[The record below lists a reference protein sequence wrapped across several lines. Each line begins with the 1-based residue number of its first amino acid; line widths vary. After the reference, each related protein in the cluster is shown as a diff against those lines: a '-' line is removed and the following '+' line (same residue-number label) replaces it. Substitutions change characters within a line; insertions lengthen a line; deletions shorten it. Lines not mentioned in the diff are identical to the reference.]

1 MSLRAIFRFENLDS
15 TKDLNDRFSGLFAK
29 GIYEGG
35 EVKAS
40 ATGTSAIVSPFKA
53 LTNDGMAVIS
63 DEDIVVPV
71 DVTNNDL
78 FIVLNAYYVVDGE
91 PYIEVTTASESEI
104 QANKNYVKL
113 AKKISATSYNYSDDA
128 CVDKISPISR
138 NHYKGALTSNEFASL
153 QDSFAIND
161 WCFVVGSTSTT
172 IQLKISED
180 TFAIYQATNIVDD
193 KVNSHIQNLIKNSD
207 PYDASMGGAG
217 EFKGRPTIESEP
229 LTILD
234 GDATRA
240 CDIGEESY
248 GSFNITSEK
257 WFSIDSIRNKWIKEK
272 KNSEEELEP
281 TEDAGYN
288 YYKLEYASTPD
299 VPATDGKLGTFID
312 EYFVGGTDG
321 STSTQTHSR
330 GTRFYDS
337 NNVQYWYKLL
347 GINLPEQTPSVNVRH
362 ITENYPLL
370 PTLDEKYAMVGN
382 FLDDSLKPSKDNRF
396 VTQVTPGYKVVTAQ
410 LNGIIEGEDVEE
422 GGVIVS
428 HKWDGLDIPSNV
440 NVYAGSASTY
450 KQYFKCISNGL
461 TNGAN
466 TYRDFKIQVS
476 ENNGPRR
483 DIATSDF
490 VTEGPLAGK
499 GFLKQGLS
507 FWLYDMSGGYNFSLM
522 YYMIA
527 TNIDEIVPP
536 VLNPDAYKMHP
547 IETNQLVLTKF
558 VSNNSYIA
566 CLSVNNDEE
575 LVLTKSDGST
585 YKVMLIKDA

>member
-15 TKDLNDRFSGLFAK
+15 TKDLNDRFSGLFVK
-29 GIYEGG
+29 GVYEGG

-53 LTNDGMAVIS
+53 LTDDGMAVIS

-71 DVTNNDL
+71 DVTNNEL

-91 PYIEVTTASESEI
+91 PYIDVTTASESEI

-128 CVDKISPISR
+128 CVDKISPVGR
-138 NHYKGALTSNEFASL
+138 NHYRGTLTSNEFASL
-153 QDSFAIND
+153 QDSFAIKD
-161 WCFVVGSTSTT
+161 WCFVIGGTGTT

-193 KVNSHIQNLIKNSD
+193 KINNHIQNLIKNSD
-207 PYDASMGGAG
+207 EYDESMGGAG
-217 EFKGRPTIESEP
+217 ELKGRPTIGGVEP
-229 LTILD
+229 LKIRD
-234 GDATRA
+234 GDETRA

-288 YYKLEYASTPD
+288 YYKSEYASTPD

-312 EYFVGGTDG
+312 EYFVGGTEG

-396 VTQVTPGYKVVTAQ
+396 VTQSTVGFKMIFIPLSSTTWDSDTDWGAY
-410 LNGIIEGEDVEE
+410 LDV
-422 GGVIVS
+422 
-428 HKWDGLDIPSNV
+428 PANV
-440 NVYAGSASTY
+440 NIYAKTS
-450 KQYFKCISNGL
+450 
-461 TNGAN
+461 
-466 TYRDFKIQVS
+466 
-476 ENNGPRR
+476 
-483 DIATSDF
+483 SDF
-490 VTEGPLAGK
+490 MKYVRIVYNSNNTNIRYVRNDEISVKDGTTVRPINSSDFETEGRLANK
-499 GFLKQGLS
+499 GYLKAGLQ
-507 FWLYDMSGGYNFSLM
+507 LVLHNSLNQSVIDGF
-522 YYMIA
+522 YVYVA
-527 TNIDEIVPP
+527 ENIDEMEPDILSPYAP
-536 VLNPDAYKMHP
+536 DVLHCTRLSFGKSGS
-547 IETNQLVLTKF
+547 
-558 VSNNSYIA
+558 SNKEKSGALYI
-566 CLSVNNDEE
+566 NTDEE
-575 LVLTKSDGST
+575 LVFEKDDGTT